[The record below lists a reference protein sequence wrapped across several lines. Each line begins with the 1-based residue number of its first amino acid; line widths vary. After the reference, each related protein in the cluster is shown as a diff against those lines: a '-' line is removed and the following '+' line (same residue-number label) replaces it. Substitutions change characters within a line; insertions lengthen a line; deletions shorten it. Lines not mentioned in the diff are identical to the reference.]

1 MESAN
6 ILLIGKQQVELCRQP
21 APGLPADGVL
31 ARTQVS
37 LISTGTEC
45 ICYHGDHEPGSHW
58 AGWVRYPF
66 NLGYSN
72 VARVEE
78 VGPQAEGFEPG
89 DRIFTTSSHHQWI
102 AAAGNAIRIPDDISD
117 EEAAWSKLATIA
129 QTGVRRAQLEMG
141 ARVVV
146 IGLGPLGQLI
156 TQYARVMG
164 AEEILAIDP
173 IAGRLEIARAHGAT
187 RSFAG
192 SAGEA
197 VDFVRSH
204 TQDRLA
210 DVVFDATGHY
220 AVFPLALKLTRTFG
234 TMMLIGDSPQPS
246 KQTLQAD
253 VITRQITVRGTHNE
267 NLPPDQGQWSAHSQ
281 MRLFHTY
288 LARKQMRVED
298 LITARHAPAAAPAVY
313 ASLLADRAA
322 TIGVL
327 FDWGKMEEIRD

>member
-1 MESAN
+1 MTGKEQVQ
-6 ILLIGKQQVELCRQP
+6 LLCEEAPQP
-21 APGLPADGVL
+21 PAGGLLV
-31 ARTQVS
+31 RTRKS

-45 ICYHGDHEPGSHW
+45 ICYRSEMDEGSHW

-173 IAGRLEIARAHGAT
+173 IAGRLEIARAHTAARAIGVARGAL
-187 RSFAG
+187 
-192 SAGEA
+192 EDA
-197 VDFVRSH
+197 VAYALERKQFGRPISEFQAIRFKIADMAAEIAAARQLLYFVC
-204 TQDRLA
+204 TE
-210 DVVFDATGHY
+210 
-220 AVFPLALKLTRTFG
+220 
-234 TMMLIGDSPQPS
+234 I
-246 KQTLQAD
+246 
-253 VITRQITVRGTHNE
+253 
-267 NLPPDQGQWSAHSQ
+267 DQGRRCDKEASMVKLFASEMAERVTSEAIQIFGGAGYTTHCAVERYWRDA
-281 MRLFHTY
+281 RLTKIFEGTSEIQ
-288 LARKQMRVED
+288 RRIISD
-298 LITARHAPAAAPAVY
+298 N
-313 ASLLADRAA
+313 LL
-322 TIGVL
+322 
-327 FDWGKMEEIRD
+327 GKPNNQFGN